1 MVNIPVKL
9 YTATGRHTVRFNQID
24 TRTGSRIRQR
34 RVSESTGE
42 EVPAEAIAKGY
53 ELSSGQYVIVT
64 EDEMAALDP
73 EASRTIDLLEFVD
86 QEAIDPIYYDSGYY
100 LAPDHATVK
109 PYALL
114 LRAMQEADKVGI
126 ARFVMRGKEYLC
138 AIRPQDDKLV
148 LNTMLYA
155 DEVRDAT
162 EIQELDDV
170 ADTAVSDKE
179 VEMAAQLI
187 ASLDAEFDP
196 ESFHDS
202 YREKVM
208 DLIERKAAGD
218 ESTVEAPAPVES
230 NKVIDLMAALEASVK
245 AAKEARGR
253 HPSGAD
259 GADDTGEADDE
270 DQAEAEP
277 EKPAKRTGRAA
288 KAASGKRASGKA
300 SSGKAPRKTA
310 AKSTKKASGKTA
322 AKKVSR
328 ARKSA

>member
-1 MVNIPVKL
+1 MVSIPVKL
-9 YTATGRHTVRFNQID
+9 YTATGRQTVRFNQID
-24 TRTGSRIRQR
+24 TRSGSRVRQR

-53 ELSSGQYVIVT
+53 ELSSGQYVVVT
-64 EDEMAALDP
+64 EDELAALDP
-73 EASRTIDLLEFVD
+73 EASRTIDLVEFVD
-86 QEAIDPIYYDSGYY
+86 QESIDPIYYDSGYY

-114 LRAMQEADKVGI
+114 LRAMQDADKVGI

-155 DEVRDAT
+155 DEVRAAS
-162 EIQELDDV
+162 EIPELEDV
-170 ADTAVSDKE
+170 ADAAVSDKE

-196 ESFHDS
+196 TSFHDT

-208 DLIERKAAGD
+208 ELIERKAAGD
-218 ESTVEAPAPVES
+218 DSLVEAPVPAES

-245 AAKEARGR
+245 AAKAARGR
-253 HPSGAD
+253 HPTAVDDDGEDAD
-259 GADDTGEADDE
+259 VVEAR
-270 DQAEAEP
+270 
-277 EKPAKRTGRAA
+277 PAKRASRAA
-288 KAASGKRASGKA
+288 KAGAKKPASAGK
-300 SSGKAPRKTA
+300 SSGASAEKGSKAAAAKKAPRT
-310 AKSTKKASGKTA
+310 
-322 AKKVSR
+322 
-328 ARKSA
+328 RKSA

>member
-1 MVNIPVKL
+1 MPRAIWSGAISFGLVNIPVKL
-9 YTATGRHTVRFNQID
+9 YSAVSRKTVRFNQLD
-24 TRTGSRIRQR
+24 GRDGTRIQQK
-34 RVSESTGE
+34 RVNPQTGE
-42 EVPAEAIAKGY
+42 EVPYERLVKGY
-53 ELSSGQYVIVT
+53 EISPERYVVVEPQELEAIEPRKT
-64 EDEMAALDP
+64 HMIEIEDFVELD
-73 EASRTIDLLEFVD
+73 E
-86 QEAIDPIYYDSGYY
+86 IDPIYYDSGYY

-208 DLIERKAAGD
+208 DLIERKAAGG
-218 ESTVEAPAPVES
+218 
-230 NKVIDLMAALEASVK
+230 MQLEDNLRRLANRVRY
-245 AAKEARGR
+245 RGAT
-253 HPSGAD
+253 S
-259 GADDTGEADDE
+259 
-270 DQAEAEP
+270 
-277 EKPAKRTGRAA
+277 
-288 KAASGKRASGKA
+288 
-300 SSGKAPRKTA
+300 
-310 AKSTKKASGKTA
+310 
-322 AKKVSR
+322 
-328 ARKSA
+328 